1 MKILMVDVD
10 GVLVS
15 GRPSDGK
22 PAFTDA
28 ERDLGLDMNRLQLH
42 FFTPYWADIVS
53 GREPIEPRLRAVLS
67 EVAPHLDVEEVL
79 RYWFEN
85 DSRLDRRLLDDLATL
100 RAAGTKLYLAT
111 NQEHRRAG
119 WLMQHLGFVDR
130 FDGIFY
136 SAALGHK
143 KPSAAFFEIA
153 TRQAG
158 VDPADIGFI
167 DDAGKNI
174 EAARQCGWAAVQW
187 QPSMMLETALAE
199 IRSQR

>member
-15 GRPSDGK
+15 GRPADGL

-28 ERDLGLDMNRLQLH
+28 QRDLGLDMAKLQQH
-42 FFTPYWADIVS
+42 FFTPHWADIVS
-53 GREPIEPRLRAVLS
+53 GREPIELRLQSVLA
-67 EVAPHLDVEEVL
+67 EIAPHLGVEDVL

-85 DSRLDRRLLDDLATL
+85 DSRLDQRLLDDLAGL
-100 RAAGTKLYLAT
+100 RATGTKLYLAT
-111 NQEHRRAG
+111 NQEHRRAA
-119 WLMQHLGFVDR
+119 WLMQHLGFADR

-143 KPSAAFFEIA
+143 KPSVEFFEIA
-153 TRQAG
+153 TQRAG

-167 DDAGKNI
+167 DDAAQNI

-187 QPSMMLETALAE
+187 LPGMVLETALAQMQ
-199 IRSQR
+199 SQR

>member
-15 GRPSDGK
+15 GRPADGK

-28 ERDLGLDMNRLQLH
+28 KRDLGLDMVLLQEH

-53 GREPIEPRLRAVLS
+53 GREPIEPRLQAVLS
-67 EVAPHLDVEEVL
+67 EIAPHLDVEEML

-85 DSRLDRRLLDDLATL
+85 DSRLDQRLLDDLASL
-100 RAAGTKLYLAT
+100 RATGTKLYLAT
-111 NQEHRRAG
+111 NQEHRRAD
-119 WLMQHLGFVDR
+119 WLMQHPGFAGR

-153 TRQAG
+153 TQRADA
-158 VDPADIGFI
+158 DPADIGFI

-174 EAARQCGWAAVQW
+174 EAARQCGWAAVEW
-187 QPSMMLETALAE
+187 HPDMVLEMALAE
-199 IRSQR
+199 MRRHR